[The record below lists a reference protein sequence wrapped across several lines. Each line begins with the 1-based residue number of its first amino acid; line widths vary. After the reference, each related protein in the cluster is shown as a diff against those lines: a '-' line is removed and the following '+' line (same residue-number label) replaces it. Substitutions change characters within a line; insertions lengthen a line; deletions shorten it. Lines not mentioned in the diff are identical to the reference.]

1 MDLCM
6 IFSLNFILSC
16 VLLTLLNYQAGGE
29 DLSSDAV
36 LKMLEPFAKCL
47 AFSQDFRLKKDV
59 RQYVFTYLIKQSD
72 AGIAY
77 DEEDAAHS
85 SRLRRE
91 ANNPTKKRK
100 STPKNKEE
108 PPKEDNDESS
118 DEEEEEPAEEVE
130 EEPAE
135 EDEEEAEEE
144 MEGDDEDIDDAD
156 EEPDEDMA
164 EIEESNPDWGAK
176 DPRAGGVDVV
186 LPQLNLDYNKLADML
201 FKLAS
206 DKSVRSKNRKAM
218 YHLVQW

>member
-1 MDLCM
+1 
-6 IFSLNFILSC
+6 
-16 VLLTLLNYQAGGE
+16 
-29 DLSSDAV
+29 
-36 LKMLEPFAKCL
+36 MLEPFAKCL

-77 DEEDAAHS
+77 DEEDAARS

-100 STPKNKEE
+100 SVPKSKEE
-108 PPKEDNDESS
+108 PTMEDKDESS
-118 DEEEEEPAEEVE
+118 EEEEEEEPAEEVE
-130 EEPAE
+130 EE
-135 EDEEEAEEE
+135 AEEE
-144 MEGDDEDIDDAD
+144 IEDEDEDEDLDNADDVD
-156 EEPDEDMA
+156 EPDEDMA

-186 LPQLNLDYNKLADML
+186 LPQLKLDYNKLADML
-201 FKLAS
+201 FKLGS
-206 DKSVRSKNRKAM
+206 DKSVRAKNRKAM